1 MNLKLLFYISVAL
14 QLSTWGFMLTLDFR
28 VRNTAF
34 FILEGLTILNIVYLI
49 YFYRKVN
56 RPIQSLSEGLDL
68 LKGQDWNSRLTPVG
82 QPEVDNIAETF
93 NRMITMLKEHRLRL
107 EEQSHFLNL
116 IIARAPI
123 GMLLLN
129 FDDKVYLANPAAERI
144 FGISGEKLTEM
155 SLAAL
160 PGSLGDCLAS
170 MKANDTRI
178 IRTEHNATYKCT
190 CLSLVDKGVVHRFI
204 LIEDVGDAMA
214 DAERQAYE
222 KIIRIIAHE
231 VNNTVAP
238 TASALGVV
246 SDILPASNPAVPLL
260 QSCSE
265 RVLGMSAFVSRLAEV
280 VKIPEAVLKPCNIND
295 LISGNRPFLES
306 LCMPAG
312 CNISFELCADNAVCM
327 ADVPLLEQCLVNIV
341 KNAVESIS
349 ETKHAGNVSIATS
362 RAQNGAVVLTVTD
375 NGAGISPEKNL
386 KIFTPFYTDKPT
398 GQGVGLTF
406 VREVLRRHNC
416 GYSLQTGADGLTRF
430 TIEFPVKH

>member
-1 MNLKLLFYISVAL
+1 MNLKLLFYISAVL
-14 QLSTWGFMLTLDFR
+14 QLSTWGFMLSQDFK
-28 VRNTAF
+28 VNNTAF
-34 FILEGLTILNIVYLI
+34 FILEALTVINIAYLI

-93 NRMITMLKEHRLRL
+93 NKMITLLKEHRLRL

-116 IIARAPI
+116 IIGRAPI
-123 GMLLLN
+123 GVVILN
-129 FDDKVYLANPAAERI
+129 FDDTVYIVNPAAEKF
-144 FGISGEKLTEM
+144 FGSSNEKLAGTNL
-155 SLAAL
+155 STL

-170 MKANDTRI
+170 IAPNEIRI
-178 IRTEHNATYKCT
+178 IRTENNATYKCS
-190 CLSLVDKGVVHRFI
+190 CLNLVDKGVVHKFF
-204 LIEDVGDAMA
+204 LIEDIGDAMA
-214 DAERQAYE
+214 DAERHAYE

-246 SDILPASNPAVPLL
+246 SDILPESDPAVPLL

-265 RVLGMSAFVSRLAEV
+265 RVMGMSTFVSRLAEV
-280 VKIPEAVLKPCNIND
+280 VKIPEAVMKPCNIND
-295 LISGNRPFLES
+295 LILANRPFLES
-306 LCMPAG
+306 LCMPLG
-312 CNISFELCADNAVCM
+312 CKISFDLCEESPICLV
-327 ADVPLLEQCLVNIV
+327 DVPLLEQSLVNIV

-349 ETKHAGNVSIATS
+349 ETNVSGKVSINTIKAK
-362 RAQNGAVVLTVTD
+362 NGAVVLTVTD
-375 NGAGISPEKNL
+375 NGAGISPEKSL

-416 GYSLQTGADGLTRF
+416 GYSLQTGTDGLTRF